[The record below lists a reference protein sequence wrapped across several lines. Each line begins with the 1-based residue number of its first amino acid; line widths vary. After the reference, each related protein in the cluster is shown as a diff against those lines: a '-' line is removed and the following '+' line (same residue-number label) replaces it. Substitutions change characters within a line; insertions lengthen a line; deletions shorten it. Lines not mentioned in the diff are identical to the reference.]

1 MCNDHFDIRHSLF
14 DILRFDVNLPAESPS
29 FPALTVMPPELGQAV
44 VTNTDGES
52 TALSI
57 VEIDSAS
64 GAGPVGI
71 ELDSILCEANTIPT
85 TGIDLGAVWPA
96 LWPSKF
102 GRIGLKVDMRK

>member
-14 DILRFDVNLPAESPS
+14 DILRFNVNLPAESPS
-29 FPALTVMPPELGQAV
+29 FPFGAIMPPELGQAV

-71 ELDSILCEANTIPT
+71 ELDSILCEANPISI
-85 TGIDLGAVWPA
+85 TGIDGSVVWPSFRS
-96 LWPSKF
+96 SKF
-102 GRIGLKVDMRK
+102 GGIGLEMYFWK